1 MCCASELIVVGMS
14 NLSSLRRD
22 RRIACLYRALSDLES
37 GTPRQTWFLAL
48 ARAADQRVLLQ
59 LEHIPRASG
68 IDRLLAW
75 VLPYLPLLL
84 RWLLL
89 RSLRL
94 PGLLPYR
101 LSLRDPFPAAVARV
115 WPRAPEAMLLAAYE
129 ALLVNLCLMTAMGA
143 ARPESGLAQVA
154 GMACLAFGGVY
165 VALRGV
171 FRSVPALA
179 QQNRLLR
186 DEPLDWSAQ
195 QEEAGGDLPEW
206 LGHVG
211 VSPERAAAL
220 LLDPDRFLDEPLC
233 RRLNLVPSPQV
244 RPMWRGACLLLAFS
258 GGALA
263 PIVAGSLAPVR
274 YRLLALLL
282 AGIVLLPLLGWQRAR
297 LTGGDA
303 RDAAVRSALAAA
315 LGVGGAYLAGSLL
328 AWLFG
333 H

>member
-1 MCCASELIVVGMS
+1 MS

-37 GTPRQTWFLAL
+37 GSPRQTWFLAL
-48 ARAADQRVLLQ
+48 ARAADQRLLLQ
-59 LEHIPRASG
+59 LEYLPRATG
-68 IDRLLAW
+68 VDRLLAW
-75 VLPYLPLLL
+75 MLLHLPLLL

-89 RSLRL
+89 RLLRL

-101 LSLRDPFPAAVARV
+101 LALREPFPASVARV
-115 WPRAPEAMLLAAYE
+115 WPRTADVMLLAAYE
-129 ALLVNLCLMTAMGA
+129 ALLVNVCLMTAMGA

-186 DEPLDWSAQ
+186 DEPLDWTAQ

-206 LGHVG
+206 LSHVG
-211 VSPERAAAL
+211 VGPERAAAL

-233 RRLNLVPSPQV
+233 RRLNLVPLPQV
-244 RPMWRGACLLLAFS
+244 RPMWRGACLLLAFA

-274 YRLLALLL
+274 FRLLALLL
-282 AGIVLLPLLGWQRAR
+282 TGMLLLPMLGWQRAR
-297 LTGGDA
+297 LAGADA
-303 RDAAVRSALAAA
+303 RDAAVRSALAAG

>member
-1 MCCASELIVVGMS
+1 MS

-59 LEHIPRASG
+59 LEHIPPASG
-68 IDRLLAW
+68 VDRLLAGL
-75 VLPYLPLLL
+75 LPYLPLLP
-84 RWLLL
+84 RWLML
-89 RSLRL
+89 RSLQL

-101 LSLRDPFPAAVARV
+101 LAQHEPFPAPVARL
-115 WPRAPEAMLLAAYE
+115 WPKTAEAMLLAAYE
-129 ALLVNLCLMTAMGA
+129 ALLVNVCLMTAMGV

-154 GMACLAFGGVY
+154 GIACLAFGGVY

-206 LGHVG
+206 LSHVG
-211 VSPERAAAL
+211 VGPERAAAL
-220 LLDPDRFLDEPLC
+220 LLDPDRFLDESLC
-233 RRLNLVPSPQV
+233 RRLNLVPLPQV
-244 RPMWRGACLLLAFS
+244 RPMWRGACLLLAFAS
-258 GGALA
+258 GALA
-263 PIVAGSLAPVR
+263 PIVAGSLVPVR

-282 AGIVLLPLLGWQRAR
+282 VAIVLLPWLGWQRAR
-297 LTGGDA
+297 QAGADA
-303 RDAAVRSALAAA
+303 RDAAVRSALAAT
-315 LGVGGAYLAGSLL
+315 LGVGGAYLSGRLL